1 MHFPHGSMIG
11 KVPLQ
16 MFLRRMLP
24 IAVSVALLAACG
36 GASQDTLEG
45 KAGNGHLTIGV
56 RYDQPGMAQRRIDG
70 KYVGFDVD
78 VAKYIANELGVDAK
92 NITWKE
98 ARSADR
104 EKLITSGGVDFVVA
118 TYSITD
124 KRKEQVAFAGPYF
137 QTGQGMLVRYTD
149 NDITGPETLNGKNLC
164 SVTGSTSAQK
174 IKSEFAKSVHL
185 VEYGQYSD
193 CVTALLAGNVDA
205 VTTDEVILAGFA
217 AENPELLKLVGKPF
231 TSERYGVGLAKADAK
246 GRAAVNAAISKMIS
260 SGEWARSLERNIGQS
275 GIEIPAPPQLTEQ

>member
-1 MHFPHGSMIG
+1 MIG

-16 MFLRRMLP
+16 MVLRRMLP
-24 IAVSVALLAACG
+24 MAVAVALLAACG
-36 GASQDTLEG
+36 GAGHDTLEG
-45 KAGNGHLTIGV
+45 KAGNGHLTVGV

-78 VAKYIANELGVDAK
+78 VAKYIAAELGVSDK
-92 NITWKE
+92 DITWKE

-104 EKLITSGGVDFVVA
+104 EKLITSGAVDFVVA

-137 QTGQGMLVRYTD
+137 QTGQGLLVRYTD
-149 NDITGPETLNGKNLC
+149 NVITGPETLNGKNLC
-164 SVTGSTSAQK
+164 SVKGSTSALK
-174 IKSEFAKSVHL
+174 IESEFAKSVHL

-217 AENPELLKLVGKPF
+217 AENPELLKLVGKQF
-231 TSERYGVGLAKADAK
+231 TTERYGVGLAKSDAK
-246 GRAAVNAAISKMIS
+246 GRAVVNAAINKMIS
-260 SGEWARSLERNIGQS
+260 SGEWARSLQRNIGQS
-275 GIEIPAPPQLTEQ
+275 GIEIPAPPQVTEQ

>member
-1 MHFPHGSMIG
+1 M
-11 KVPLQ
+11 
-16 MFLRRMLP
+16 
-24 IAVSVALLAACG
+24 AVSVVLLAACG
-36 GASQDTLEG
+36 SADQNTIEG
-45 KAGNGHLTIGV
+45 SADRGSLTVGI
-56 RYDQPGMAQRRIDG
+56 RFDQPGLAERRIDG
-70 KYVGFDVD
+70 KVVGFDVD
-78 VAKYIANELGVDAK
+78 VAKYIATELNVDEK

-104 EKLITSGGVDFVVA
+104 EKLITSGAVDFVVA

-137 QTGQGMLVRYTD
+137 QTGQGLLVRFTE
-149 NDITGPETLNGKNLC
+149 NGITGPESLNGKNLC

-174 IKSEFAKSVHL
+174 VENDFAQGVRL

-217 AENPELLKLVGKPF
+217 AENPELLKLVGRTFSTEK
-231 TSERYGVGLAKADAK
+231 YGVGLAKTDTKGLAD
-246 GRAAVNAAISKMIS
+246 VNSAIRKMIS
-260 SGEWARSLERNIGQS
+260 SGEWEKSLLRNVGES
-275 GIEIPAPPQLTEQ
+275 GIKIPEPPRLDGS

>member
-1 MHFPHGSMIG
+1 MIG

-16 MFLRRMLP
+16 MFSRRMLP
-24 IAVSVALLAACG
+24 VVVSAALLAACG
-36 GASQDTLEG
+36 GANQDTLEG
-45 KAGNGHLTIGV
+45 RADDGRLTIGV

-78 VAKYIANELGVDAK
+78 VAKYIANELGVDQQ

-104 EKLITSGGVDFVVA
+104 EKLIISGGVDFVVA

-149 NDITGPETLNGKNLC
+149 NEITGPETLNGKNLC

-174 IKSEFAKSVHL
+174 IESEYAKGVTL

-205 VTTDEVILAGFA
+205 VSTDEVILAGFA
-217 AENPELLKLVGKPF
+217 AENPELLKLVGKQF
-231 TSERYGVGLAKADAK
+231 TTERYGVGLVKSDVQ
-246 GRAAVNAAISKMIS
+246 GRADVNAAISKMIS